1 MQGSAGHGPSAAPA
15 PETPRGPKWDTGLRR
30 KVGAPPGVVIADD
43 DGVRKLATV
52 VVLMVLGASGLL
64 SGTALVSDPSGAT
77 LGLDTGM
84 LPSWHT
90 WDYRLSGT
98 IVLVALGIAPLV
110 CVAAL
115 VLDAPGAMAA
125 AGVIGVCT
133 LGWVAVQIVVLDIT
147 APRAQLALTSAG
159 AVLLVAAASPAGA
172 RRR

>member
-1 MQGSAGHGPSAAPA
+1 M
-15 PETPRGPKWDTGLRR
+15 
-30 KVGAPPGVVIADD
+30 VIADD